1 MEVVMI
7 LGAIRQF
14 VASRPDAICAA
25 VASALLLYASGI
37 GALETR
43 LVASGLD
50 QPLFVTAPA
59 DDSRLFIVE
68 KGGSIKVRQANGT
81 VSTFLDMG
89 GAAGLVNTDGER
101 GFLGLAFDPNFAKAG
116 TPGFGAF
123 YVDYIDRVTLNTT
136 VARFQVSA
144 NPNVADPASRSTLMV
159 VSQPAGQSNHKGG
172 WIGFRPGEPDN
183 LYIATGDGGSAN
195 DPNNRAQNLQ
205 DNLGKIL
212 RVNVRRDDFSSDPN
226 RNYGIP
232 ADNPV
237 FRDQNGNLRAANPE
251 IWDYGLRNPFRNS
264 FDRLTGNLLIGD
276 VGQGTREEID
286 LESAVFKGGANY
298 GWRLREG
305 AIATPGVGGAKPF
318 DNVDP
323 ILQYD
328 HSAGNAVIGGYVY
341 RGKLAPELDG
351 AYLFGDNGSSRIWAI
366 RYNGSF
372 LDLAQATELTDLLN
386 NRKIGS
392 LSSFG
397 EDGFGELY
405 LVDISN
411 GQVFALVPEPSTYA
425 LLVTG
430 LALLGWARRSRALG

>member
-1 MEVVMI
+1 MI
-7 LGAIRQF
+7 VGVIREF
-14 VASRPDAICAA
+14 VATQRDAICAA
-25 VASALLLYASGI
+25 TALSLLLYASGVW
-37 GALETR
+37 ALETR

-59 DDSRLFIVE
+59 GDSRLFIVE

-81 VSTFLDMG
+81 VSTFLDIG
-89 GAAGLVNTDGER
+89 GPTGLVNAEGER
-101 GFLGLAFDPNFAKAG
+101 GLLGLAFDPNFAVAG
-116 TPGFGAF
+116 APGFGMF

-136 VARFQVSA
+136 VARIQVSA
-144 NPNVADPASRSTLMV
+144 NPNVANAASRSTLMV
-159 VSQPAGQSNHKGG
+159 VSQPAGQNNHKGG
-172 WIGFRPGEPDN
+172 WIGFRPGEGDN
-183 LYIATGDGGSAN
+183 LYIATGDGGSGN
-195 DPNNRAQNLQ
+195 DPDNRAQNLQ

-237 FRDQNGNLRAANPE
+237 FRDQNGNLRTANPE

-276 VGQGTREEID
+276 VGQDNREEID
-286 LESAVFKGGANY
+286 FESVTFKGGANY

-305 AIATPGVGGAKPF
+305 MMATPGPGGAKPF

-323 ILQYD
+323 ILDYE

-341 RGKLAPELDG
+341 RGKLAPELEG

-366 RYNGSF
+366 RYKGSF

-386 NRKIGS
+386 GGKIGS

-405 LVDISN
+405 LVDISD

-425 LLVTG
+425 LLAMGIAV
-430 LALLGWARRSRALG
+430 LGWVRRSRIVR